1 MRKILSIL
9 RYVTFTLHYLYFQTN
24 ISSPLFHECLIT
36 TNFFFCCHQTFL
48 FGDDI
53 FLVWTHGEDKRNDF
67 IT

>member
-36 TNFFFCCHQTFL
+36 TNFFFSV

-53 FLVWTHGEDKRNDF
+53 FLVRTHGEGKRNAF